1 MEGCIFCKIINGDI
15 PSKKVYEDDKAFAFY
30 DIDPQTPVHVLIVP
44 RQHVSNMNEC
54 DSSVMAHMLD
64 VAKGLA
70 NSLNLSDNGYRIVVN
85 TGLNGGQTVNHL
97 HFHLMGGRRLGWPPG

>member
-15 PSKKVYEDDKAFAFY
+15 PSKKVYEDDNTFAFY
-30 DIDPQTPVHVLIVP
+30 DIDPQAPIHVLIVP
-44 RQHVSNMNEC
+44 KQHVGNMNEC
-54 DSSVMAHMLD
+54 DSSIMAHMLD
-64 VAKGLA
+64 VAKSLA
-70 NSLNLSDNGYRIVVN
+70 NSLNLTDGGFRIVVN